1 MNSSEE
7 AMLDGRG
14 PIARSFMVMSFVT
27 AGVLMGVQH
36 IQNPAGVF
44 RVGERSPSS
53 TSIEG
58 MAPRAAETDLRQV
71 GLSDSTPASTA
82 PTSTARGGGGM
93 TVPSTASV
101 AVSTT
106 VAPIMPR
113 GSASTFSARP
123 AIAPNSQT
131 DHASA
136 STLATTSNT
145 LPFNNPYASSSTVVP
160 AVAAMR
166 ELLAPLP
173 DQVTQVVVDLG
184 DRQTYVYQGTEQV
197 AAYPVAIGMDGW
209 ETPTGRFQIIDM
221 QVDPHWQ
228 HPITRA
234 DIPPGPGNPLGSRW
248 IAFLPMEEGVIGFH
262 GTYQPELLGQAV
274 SHGCIRM
281 HNADIEALFE
291 KVGLGTPVIVQV

>member
-1 MNSSEE
+1 MFDSGGSV
-7 AMLDGRG
+7 
-14 PIARSFMVMSFVT
+14 ARSFMVMSFLT
-27 AGVLMGVQH
+27 AGMLMGVQYT
-36 IQNPAGVF
+36 QNPAGSS
-44 RVGERSPSS
+44 RVGDRSTQAPSA
-53 TSIEG
+53 EA
-58 MAPRAAETDLRQV
+58 MAPGSAETDLRQV
-71 GLSDSTPASTA
+71 VLSDSTPASTA
-82 PTSTARGGGGM
+82 IGGGG
-93 TVPSTASV
+93 TTIPTTGSVPV
-101 AVSTT
+101 ATT
-106 VAPIMPR
+106 VTPVTPR

-123 AIAPNSQT
+123 AIAPNPQA

-136 STLATTSNT
+136 PTRARTNHA
-145 LPFNNPYASSSTVVP
+145 LPFNNPYASSKTFVP

-173 DQVTQVVVDLG
+173 EQVVQVVVDLS

-209 ETPTGRFQIIDM
+209 ETPVGRFQITDM

-291 KVGLGTPVIVQV
+291 KVGLGTTVIVQA